1 MQQRVAQEFAAL
13 TTQLNQQLVNVRGL
27 WKPQPPYSQKG
38 KKLAATTP
46 TIAELRTALGIGS
59 LYSDTVVD
67 EVCQSAQDIVFSYLW
82 DNALNNSG
90 HSNTTNTGTLYFDQS
105 IYGIFY
111 VGQTVTIT
119 GNGSKHNGSKTLTG
133 VGERTI
139 TYAITG
145 NNNTAAPFHPVN
157 PYGKVSAES
166 YVDYSA
172 VAAVN
177 EAALMIA
184 IDIWQARQASNAGG
198 ISPDFQPSPYRM
210 GNTLT
215 ARVRG
220 LLAPYLSPNSL
231 VG

>member
-1 MQQRVAQEFAAL
+1 M
-13 TTQLNQQLVNVRGL
+13 
-27 WKPQPPYSQKG
+27 
-38 KKLAATTP
+38 AATTP
-46 TIAELRTALGIGS
+46 TIAELRSALGIGS
-59 LYSDTVVD
+59 LYSDAVVD
-67 EVCQSAQDIVFSYLW
+67 ECAQAAQDIVFSYLW
-82 DNALNNSG
+82 ENALSNSG

-133 VGERTI
+133 VGENTI

-145 NNNTAAPFHPVN
+145 NNNTATPFHPVA
-157 PYGKVSAES
+157 PFGKVSADT
-166 YVDYSA
+166 YVDYTT